1 MILVT
6 IMVYILVVDVVNVMT
21 KNILNKNKKARTEAK
36 NLCSRLDA
44 LDEEYEY
51 SDSNISIF
59 AFGRFFLPQ
68 SFYKLRMKIAVK
80 EYKGTLD
87 AWM

>member
-1 MILVT
+1 MENEIL
-6 IMVYILVVDVVNVMT
+6 L
-21 KNILNKNKKARTEAK
+21 KNQKARTEAK
-36 NLCSRLDA
+36 ELCSRLDA

-68 SFYKLRMKIAVK
+68 TFYKLRMKLTVR

-87 AWM
+87 GWM

>member
-1 MILVT
+1 MPNRENK
-6 IMVYILVVDVVNVMT
+6 IML
-21 KNILNKNKKARTEAK
+21 KNKKARAEAK
-36 NLCSRLDA
+36 ELCDRLDA

-51 SDSNISIF
+51 SDSNVSIF
-59 AFGRFFLPQ
+59 VFGRFFLPQ
-68 SFYKLRMKIAVK
+68 TFYKLRMKLAVK

>member
-1 MILVT
+1 MIE
-6 IMVYILVVDVVNVMT
+6 NKVML
-21 KNILNKNKKARTEAK
+21 KNIKARTEAK
-36 NLCSRLDA
+36 ELCDRLDK

-68 SFYKLRMKIAVK
+68 TFYKLRMKLAIK

>member
-1 MILVT
+1 MENEIMI
-6 IMVYILVVDVVNVMT
+6 
-21 KNILNKNKKARTEAK
+21 KNQKARIEAK
-36 NLCSRLDA
+36 ELCSRLDK

-59 AFGRFFLPQ
+59 VYGKYFLPMT
-68 SFYKLRMKIAVK
+68 FYKLRKIIREK
-80 EYKGTLD
+80 SDKSKLD

>member
-1 MILVT
+1 MENR
-6 IMVYILVVDVVNVMT
+6 IML
-21 KNILNKNKKARTEAK
+21 KNKKARAEAK
-36 NLCSRLDA
+36 ELCSRLDV

-59 AFGRFFLPQ
+59 VFGRFFLPQ
-68 SFYKLRMKIAVK
+68 TFYKLRMRITVK
-80 EYKGTLD
+80 EYKSTLD

>member
-1 MILVT
+1 MENKILS
-6 IMVYILVVDVVNVMT
+6 
-21 KNILNKNKKARTEAK
+21 KNKKARTEAK
-36 NLCSRLDA
+36 ELCSRLDA

-68 SFYKLRMKIAVK
+68 TFYKLRMKIAIK
-80 EYKGTLD
+80 KYKGSLD

>member
-1 MILVT
+1 MTIENQILK
-6 IMVYILVVDVVNVMT
+6 
-21 KNILNKNKKARTEAK
+21 KNMQARAEAK
-36 NLCSRLDA
+36 SLCNRLDA

-68 SFYKLRMKIAVK
+68 TFYKLRMKLAVK

>member
-1 MILVT
+1 MENR
-6 IMVYILVVDVVNVMT
+6 IML
-21 KNILNKNKKARTEAK
+21 KNKKARAEAK
-36 NLCSRLDA
+36 ELCSRLGV

-59 AFGRFFLPQ
+59 VFGRFFLPQ
-68 SFYKLRMKIAVK
+68 TFYKLRMRITVK